1 MKITDYLLNK
11 DLQVDDKDFDVEKLT
26 KDLRKGYIKETDFE
40 SKLESSKKD
49 WEAESQKTYSELN
62 DKYSALE
69 KSYNDTVGNLDKVN
83 KELSTE
89 KLKVT
94 MMSQG
99 FKKEQFDEVAK
110 LRESLFADEKD
121 DEKAISS
128 IAEKFKGTYFTTQEP
143 TSKGEGPIKGSGGT
157 SNLEIKVDRN
167 TPIKNLFIKK

>member
-1 MKITDYLLNK
+1 MNITDYLLNK
-11 DLQVDDKDFDVEKLT
+11 DLQVDNKDFDIEKLT

-49 WEAESQKTYSELN
+49 WEANSKKSYDELN
-62 DKYSALE
+62 NKYSDLE

-121 DEKAISS
+121 DEKAIEG
-128 IAEKFKGTYFTTQEP
+128 IAKKFEGTYFAKQEP
-143 TSKGEGPIKGSGGT
+143 ISKGEGPIKGSGGT

>member
-1 MKITDYLLNK
+1 MNITDYLLNK
-11 DLQVDDKDFDVEKLT
+11 DLQVDNKDFDIEKLT

-40 SKLESSKKD
+40 SKLESLKKD
-49 WEAESQKTYSELN
+49 WEANSKKSYDELN
-62 DKYSALE
+62 NKYSDLE
-69 KSYNDTVGNLDKVN
+69 KSYNDTVGKLDKAN

-121 DEKAISS
+121 NEKAIEG
-128 IAEKFKGTYFTTQEP
+128 IAKKFEGTYFAKQEP
-143 TSKGEGPIKGSGGT
+143 ISKGEGPIKGSGGT